1 VIAERAA
8 QRVNQLIG
16 KYVAEAGQ
24 VDVTNLTAREDL
36 QTRVDALVSA
46 VLYSFNLDITRTGIK
61 AKACMCD
68 LGGNTDIVQQQQG
81 GQDFDHCRLA
91 GTVGSNQA
99 KNITLVDLQ
108 SDRFQSLDSALLRL
122 KLAITPLGVM
132 GFTELLHAD
141 RACHRL
147 FPQ

>member
-16 KYVAEAGQ
+16 KYVAEVGQ
-24 VDVTNLTAREDL
+24 VAVSNLPAREDL
-36 QTRVDALVSA
+36 LTGVDAFVSA
-46 VLYSFNLDITRTGIK
+46 VPYSFNLDITRTAIK

-68 LGGNTDIVQQQQG
+68 LGVNTDIVQQQQG

-108 SDRFQSLDSALLRL
+108 SDRFQSLDSVLLRL
-122 KLAITPLGVM
+122 KLAITPPGVM
-132 GFTELLHAD
+132 GFTELLRAD
-141 RACHRL
+141 RACHRF